1 MLLQILLPIYYRIN
15 FLFDDEIDLD
25 MRALTCNEK
34 KVKKDLLNL
43 ETIKKIK
50 KMNSLLN
57 LAILRVRT
65 GKSLM
70 PEKMCN
76 YKSEKV

>member
-1 MLLQILLPIYYRIN
+1 MLLQIFLPIYYRIN

-25 MRALTCNEK
+25 MRALTCKEK
-34 KVKKDLLNL
+34 SKEKFIKSRNNKKN
-43 ETIKKIK
+43 
-50 KMNSLLN
+50 NSLLN
-57 LAILRVRT
+57 LAMLRLRT
-65 GKSLM
+65 GKFFM